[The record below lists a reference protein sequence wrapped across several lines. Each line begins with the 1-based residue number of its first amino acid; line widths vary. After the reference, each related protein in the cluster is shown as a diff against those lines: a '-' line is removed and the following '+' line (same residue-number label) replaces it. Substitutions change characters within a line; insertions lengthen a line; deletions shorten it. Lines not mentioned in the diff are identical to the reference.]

1 MTLKLTNSQI
11 KSTNPTL
18 FGWVVCLVCYQ
29 PFASVALDNYLN
41 YDNGFFWGHWL
52 NAYPIAYMT
61 WAAAIVVLIFLYTMA
76 SVSLGFRFSN
86 LTYRGLASSGVYRL
100 TKPSRL
106 HLQEPVVVVDIDSVC
121 LNRRR
126 FPGSQTLLAA
136 SGGKCPL
143 LPARADRGRITCR
156 TIRNMSNMRTG

>member
-11 KSTNPTL
+11 KSTDPTL

-86 LTYRGLASSGVYRL
+86 LTYRGLA
-100 TKPSRL
+100 
-106 HLQEPVVVVDIDSVC
+106 
-121 LNRRR
+121 
-126 FPGSQTLLAA
+126 
-136 SGGKCPL
+136 
-143 LPARADRGRITCR
+143 AR
-156 TIRNMSNMRTG
+156 